1 MKLTNKLSATAVAAL
16 LLALATSAADAA
28 LLSRPGGLVYDTE
41 SDLTWLVDWNAAA
54 GSAWDD
60 GSSATDGRMSWSSA
74 MAWAEALQAGGVDDW
89 RLPSATPCFGFGC
102 RGSELGN
109 LWYEVLG
116 LPGGVTP
123 ASMSPFERVAA
134 APYWTLTTS
143 AGGLA
148 WYFNAQGG
156 SQNLFPVG
164 AQAHAV
170 AVRQGDVLLAVP
182 EPASAWLALAGLA
195 GVWLAAGA
203 ARRRR
208 VEARP

>member
-1 MKLTNKLSATAVAAL
+1 MKLTNKMSAMAATSL
-16 LLALATSAADAA
+16 LLALAAPAADAA
-28 LLSRPGGLVYDTE
+28 LLARPGGLVYDTV

-60 GSSATDGRMSWSSA
+60 GSSASDGRMSWAGA
-74 MAWAEALQAGGVDDW
+74 MAWAESLEVGGVDDW
-89 RLPSATPCFGFGC
+89 RLPTSNACFGFGC
-102 RGSELGN
+102 RGSELGH

-123 ASMSPFERVAA
+123 ASMAPFERVMA
-134 APYWTLTTS
+134 APYWTSTPHS
-143 AGGLA
+143 AGLA

-156 SQNLFPVG
+156 SQNVFPLT

-170 AVRQGDVLLAVP
+170 AVRPGDVLLAVP

-195 GVWLAAGA
+195 AAAGT
-203 ARRRR
+203 ARRRATS
-208 VEARP
+208 EARA